1 MTLTDHT
8 YSKTSL

>member
-1 MTLTDHT
+1 MLCTFT